1 MKEVP
6 RMNTIEDR
14 SLRKFGT
21 VCGIVG
27 PLLLTLY
34 FVTPAFVSWPSVG
47 TPPDQL
53 VQFAKTHEALFYLG
67 AWLQCTGALLSV
79 VFFLVLVQLAGAQRH
94 LAGLFTIVAVALLL
108 AVVVVEAAMLV
119 AVPFG
124 AANNDTAMVMT
135 TFALSNGVFVRV
147 FALAPAPAV
156 FAGLAAVLFR
166 SRVLPMGFA
175 WAALVVAALF
185 ELAGIASIVS
195 SGGLILAIVMSVAQ
209 ELWIVAAAVGLGVAA
224 RVAVIPAEDRS
235 AITDSVPH
243 SALHV

>member
-1 MKEVP
+1 
-6 RMNTIEDR
+6 MNTFDNR
-14 SLRKFGT
+14 SLSRFGM
-21 VCGIVG
+21 VCGIIG
-27 PLLLTLY
+27 PLLLTFY
-34 FVTPAFVSWPSVG
+34 FATPAFVSWPSAG
-47 TPPDQL
+47 APTDQL

-94 LAGLFTIVAVALLL
+94 LAGLVTIVAVALLL

-124 AANNDTAMVMT
+124 AANNDTATVAT

-147 FALAPAPAV
+147 FSLAPAPAV

-185 ELAGIASIVS
+185 EVAGIAAIFSTA
-195 SGGLILAIVMSVAQ
+195 GLILAIVMSIAQ
-209 ELWIVAAAVGLGVAA
+209 ELWIIAAAVGLGMAA
-224 RVAVIPAEDRS
+224 RVAVIPTEERS
-235 AITDSVPH
+235 SATDSVPH
-243 SALHV
+243 SALHA